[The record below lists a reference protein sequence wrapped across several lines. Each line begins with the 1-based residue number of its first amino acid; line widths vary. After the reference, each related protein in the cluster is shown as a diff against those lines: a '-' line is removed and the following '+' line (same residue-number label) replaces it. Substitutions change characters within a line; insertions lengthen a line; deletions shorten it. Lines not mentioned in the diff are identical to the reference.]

1 MPPLRVALLGS
12 TGSIGVQ
19 TLEVCAED
27 PHRVEVVALAA
38 GTDLAG
44 VLSQA
49 ERHGVPH
56 VAVAREP
63 STPVQPP
70 AGMSLT
76 FGDEA
81 ILELI
86 DRSAPDLIV
95 NAIVGGAGLLASRR
109 ALESGIPLAL
119 ANKESIVIA
128 GELLTG
134 LARKTGTPLI
144 PIDSEHSA
152 LLQCLRAGSRGEVR
166 KLVLTASGGPFRGRD
181 RGALAEVTPEEALRH
196 PTWSMGSRISI
207 DSATLMN
214 KGLEVIEAHHLFEV
228 DVDRI
233 EVVVHPQSVVH
244 SMVEFQDGSWLAH
257 LGPADMK
264 IPIRYALGHPTRWE
278 SPPANFS
285 LAEIGRLDFEEPD
298 HETFPSLQFAYE
310 ACRRGGTLPAVFN
323 AADEVAVEAFLAGR
337 ISLPRIF
344 EVVERALR
352 EHEREPATDW
362 TRLLEI
368 DRETRERVASWTS

>member
-1 MPPLRVALLGS
+1 LPPLRVALLGS

-86 DRSAPDLIV
+86 DRSAPDLII
-95 NAIVGGAGLLASRR
+95 NAIVGGAGLPASRR
-109 ALESGIPLAL
+109 ALELGIPLAL

-264 IPIRYALGHPTRWE
+264 IPIRYALGHPARWE
-278 SPPANFS
+278 GPPSNFS
-285 LAEIGRLDFEEPD
+285 LAGIGRLDFEEPD